1 MGGIRRS
8 ARGSVGVTVSA
19 LANLPKV
26 DESILRPAMACE
38 TVASERPAIAA
49 SSPWV
54 SPLIA
59 ISRRRAPVSMA
70 VRTADQP
77 STSLDHGGS
86 PRGRLRPVD
95 TWLNTLSGTRITGR
109 SARGAHLRHSRTRR
123 FDPSSGGCC
132 SSASRIR
139 RQVVIDTGRPPSAA
153 LTVGAL
159 KPAARP
165 NSERDHPRQA
175 SSSCSR
181 APSSTMNARPPR
193 SERGDSSTSTLPPRD
208 EARLAQQAVRARR
221 SPASRGGR
229 IGCGG

>member
-1 MGGIRRS
+1 MRPS
-8 ARGSVGVTVSA
+8 APGSVGVTVSA
-19 LANLPKV
+19 LANFPKV

-54 SPLIA
+54 SPLMA

-70 VRTADQP
+70 VCTAAQP
-77 STSLDHGGS
+77 STSLDHGGVSSRSS
-86 PRGRLRPVD
+86 PPRRHLAH
-95 TWLNTLSGTRITGR
+95 TLSGTWITGP
-109 SARGAHLRHSRTRR
+109 SARGAHLRHSKTRR
-123 FDPSSGGCC
+123 FDPSSGGYCC
-132 SSASRIR
+132 NASAIR
-139 RQVVIDTGRPPSAA
+139 RQVVIATGRPPSAA

-175 SSSCSR
+175 SSSCSS

-208 EARLAQQAVRARR
+208 EARHAQQAV
-221 SPASRGGR
+221 
-229 IGCGG
+229 